1 MLGKDLQKEYKKLN
15 EQMDSFEQ
23 KYREKIYEG
32 FYSKNID
39 IDYSKFDNK
48 ITVKKDGLII
58 TEINISSNQKEN
70 LSNAELVKMLKYRLE
85 EIKESIN
92 IIKGNGLYH
101 K

>member
-1 MLGKDLQKEYKKLN
+1 MLGEQLQAEYKKLN
-15 EQMDSFEQ
+15 NQLDSFEK

-32 FYSKNID
+32 FYCKNID
-39 IDYSKFDNK
+39 IDYSKLDNK
-48 ITVKKDGLII
+48 ITVKKEGLII
-58 TEINISSNQKEN
+58 TEIKISSTQKEN

-92 IIKGNGLYH
+92 VIQGNGLSH